1 MCYIYTILY
10 LYYMMEVHMGNEVII
25 PGVGIGP
32 MTDKYDIKILICY
45 LLKSVNMP
53 LSKEQINYIFQNEQ
67 FVNYFS
73 FCDALKDLIDS
84 NHISSS
90 KTQFD
95 EIYTLNE
102 LGLETAKKLERS
114 LPKSLR
120 DNVVEA
126 AMELLAKI
134 KKERENEVEIS
145 PYENGYMV
153 NCVMHDDSFDL
164 LQLGIFAPD
173 TLQADK
179 IKEKFLDDPVKL
191 YRGLIKLLLDS
202 E

>member
-1 MCYIYTILY
+1 MD
-10 LYYMMEVHMGNEVII
+10 NEIII

-45 LLKSVNMP
+45 LLKSVNVP
-53 LSKEQINYIFQNEQ
+53 LSKDQLNFIFQNEQ

-84 NHISSS
+84 NHISHLSS
-90 KTQFD
+90 GD
-95 EIYTLNE
+95 IYTLNE
-102 LGLETAKKLERS
+102 LGRDTSQKLERS

-126 AMELLAKI
+126 AIEMLATI
-134 KKERENEVEIS
+134 KKERENEVKIS
-145 PYENGYMV
+145 TYENGYMV
-153 NCVMHDDSFDL
+153 NCIMHDDSFDL
-164 LQLGIFAPD
+164 LQLGLFVPD
-173 TLQADK
+173 TLQAEK
-179 IKEKFLDDPVKL
+179 IKEKFLNNPTRL
-191 YRGLIKLLLDS
+191 YSGLIKLLLDS

>member
-1 MCYIYTILY
+1 MD
-10 LYYMMEVHMGNEVII
+10 NEVII

-53 LSKEQINYIFQNEQ
+53 LSKEQLNYIFQNEQ
-67 FVNYFS
+67 LVNYFS

-90 KTQFD
+90 KAQFD
-95 EIYTLNE
+95 EVYTLNE
-102 LGLETAKKLERS
+102 LGLQTAKKLERS

-126 AMELLAKI
+126 AIELLAKI
-134 KKERENEVEIS
+134 KKERENEVEIR

-153 NCVMHDDSFDL
+153 NCVMHGDSFDL
-164 LQLGIFAPD
+164 LQLGIYAPD
-173 TLQADK
+173 MLQADK

-191 YRGLIKLLLDS
+191 YRRLIKLLLDS

>member
-1 MCYIYTILY
+1 MD
-10 LYYMMEVHMGNEVII
+10 NETII

-45 LLKSVNMP
+45 LLKSVSTP
-53 LSKEQINYIFQNEQ
+53 LSKNQINYIFQNEQ

-73 FCDALKDLIDS
+73 FCEALKELIDS

-90 KTQFD
+90 KVRSD
-95 EIYTLNE
+95 EFYKLNE
-102 LGLETAKKLERS
+102 LGLETARKLERS

-134 KKERENEVEIS
+134 KKERENEVKIL

-153 NCVMHDDSFDL
+153 NCIMHDDSFDL
-164 LQLGIFAPD
+164 LQLGLFAPD
-173 TLQADK
+173 MLQADK
-179 IKEKFLDDPVKL
+179 IKEKFLENPTKL
-191 YRGLIKLLLDS
+191 YRGLLNLLLDS